1 MAWLNYCLSQVIT
14 IMKISNETKIGS
26 LTAIAIVLLILGFNF
41 LKGKTLFGK
50 SHTLFAKYTNVQ
62 GLQPS
67 NPVVI
72 NGLQVGTV
80 FSITTDKNMKEIL
93 VNMNLTKDV
102 NIPVNSIAIIKPSL
116 LGVTSVDITLGD
128 AKTYIPMNDTILT
141 QASSGIFTD
150 VLSKV
155 DPVLYQVTKA
165 VTSIDS
171 ILQKVNQVL
180 DPNAKNNIAGTLANL
195 NKTTENLIGASKSL
209 DILLNT
215 QTGALAGTLNN
226 LNSFTA
232 NLDKNNGKI
241 NNVMTNLDK
250 TATNLSNLDLQKTLN
265 TLNETVG
272 SLKTAIGKFD
282 KKDGTLGL
290 LLNDTKL
297 YENLRATSNKLNLLI
312 DDLRTNPKRYVN
324 ISVFGKKTSN
334 PPLTVPL
341 PDTVNAPYLPK

>member
-1 MAWLNYCLSQVIT
+1 
-14 IMKISNETKIGS
+14 MKISNETKIGS
-26 LTAIAIVLLILGFNF
+26 LTAVAIVLLVLGFNF
-41 LKGKTLFGK
+41 LKGKTFFGK
-50 SHTLFAKYTNVQ
+50 SHNLFAKYTNVQ
-62 GLQPS
+62 GLAPS

-80 FSITTDKNMKEIL
+80 YSITTDKNMKEIL

-116 LGVTSVDITLGD
+116 LGTTSVEITLGN
-128 AKTYIPMNDTILT
+128 AATYIAMNDTIET
-141 QASSGIFTD
+141 KASSGVFTD

-171 ILQKVNQVL
+171 ILMKVNSVL

-195 NKTTENLIGASKSL
+195 NQTTANMIGASASL
-209 DILLNT
+209 QTLLNT

-226 LNSFTA
+226 LNSFTS
-232 NLDKNNGKI
+232 NLDKNSGKI
-241 NNVMTNLDK
+241 NNVMSNLDK

-265 TLNETVG
+265 SLNSTIG
-272 SLKTAIGKFD
+272 DLKAAIGKFD
-282 KKDGTLGL
+282 KKDGTLGM

-297 YENLRATSNKLNLLI
+297 YENLRATANKLNLLI
-312 DDLRTNPKRYVN
+312 DDVKVNPKRYVN
-324 ISVFGKKTSN
+324 ISVFGGKNKS
-334 PPLTVPL
+334 PGLLMPL
-341 PDTVNAPYLPK
+341 PDTVNAPYIKK